1 MNQLGFIDRF
11 SPFIYNDKKIKIS
24 KSSPHMAHH
33 LRTWTRHEIAIQ
45 SGHKSFLVL
54 MRRDNRD
61 IFTFFPR
68 KSLRLVLQ
76 SLRKR
81 IAPDGIHKAT
91 MNLLSFFVNAEQQ
104 PKEMTKNPPS

>member
-1 MNQLGFIDRF
+1 
-11 SPFIYNDKKIKIS
+11 
-24 KSSPHMAHH
+24 
-33 LRTWTRHEIAIQ
+33 
-45 SGHKSFLVL
+45 

-81 IAPDGIHKAT
+81 IAFDGIHKAT
-91 MNLLSFFVNAEQQ
+91 MNLLSFFVNAESSLTKDKD
-104 PKEMTKNPPS
+104 PSLVSKKRKEKKRGEWIVVRVVHYIAL